1 MRRTTIAT
9 LLISLTA
16 ATALPAMSAEE
27 LRAIAED
34 GRKVILSPDGKWKF
48 DNRLPTAPSSTSD
61 AASPYQTAVK
71 RFSLNFDTSKWIL
84 IPKQDTD
91 EYNKRMFRHKS
102 LPIMA
107 MVIADEIPASKETVR
122 DIIISNANSAATS
135 MTILQEQDKEVG
147 GKTIGAIK
155 FAATL
160 KTLEFV
166 FSNHYYGAEDGNI
179 QVMCYSVQSLFH
191 KYERDCQQFTAGLT
205 IK

>member
-1 MRRTTIAT
+1 MHRTTIAT
-9 LLISLTA
+9 LLVSLTA
-16 ATALPAMSAEE
+16 ALSFPAMSAED

-48 DNRLPTAPSSTSD
+48 DNKSQATPSTSD
-61 AASPYQTAVK
+61 SASPYQTAVK

-84 IPKQDTD
+84 IPKQKTD

-107 MVIADEIPASKETVR
+107 MVIADEIPASKETLR
-122 DIIISNANSAATS
+122 GIIMDNANSAATS
-135 MTILQEQDKEVG
+135 TTILQEQDKEVG
-147 GKTIGAIK
+147 GKTIGSIK

-160 KTLEFV
+160 KNLDFV
-166 FSNHYYGAEDGNI
+166 FSNHYHGSEDGNI
-179 QVMCYSVQSLFH
+179 QVMCYSAQSIFH
-191 KYERDCQQFTAGLT
+191 KYERDCQQFIAGLT